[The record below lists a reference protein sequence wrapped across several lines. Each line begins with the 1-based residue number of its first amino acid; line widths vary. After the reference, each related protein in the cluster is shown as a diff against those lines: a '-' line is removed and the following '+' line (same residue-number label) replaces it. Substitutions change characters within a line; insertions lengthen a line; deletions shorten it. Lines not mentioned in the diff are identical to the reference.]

1 MQKDGGNLRQN
12 YGLKKSVFCGIVS
25 VLFVRSQKSILT
37 DSPLEQIFCFTGKI
51 QRNVGNRAVFAIPA
65 LGKAYGVFGVTV
77 GDIPLKGRRG
87 LVLAALCL
95 DGDDL
100 CAVLQHEVDFAGFVR
115 VIARLHVKL
124 TAKLLQHIVF
134 SERPLELIVGF
145 QQNGAVVNACHVLEQ
160 PGIKE
165 KQLELVQLIKGGEG
179 MLHLG
184 NIVDAV
190 EHTG

>member
-1 MQKDGGNLRQN
+1 MLVIAPSLR
-12 YGLKKSVFCGIVS
+12 YP
-25 VLFVRSQKSILT
+25 R
-37 DSPLEQIFCFTGKI
+37 LE
-51 QRNVGNRAVFAIPA
+51 
-65 LGKAYGVFGVTV
+65 KAYGVFGVTV

-145 QQNGAVVNACHVLEQ
+145 QQNGAVVNAAMCLSSPVSKRNSLNWSSLSKAER
-160 PGIKE
+160 GCS
-165 KQLELVQLIKGGEG
+165 
-179 MLHLG
+179 HLG